1 MPLRKRRPYPAG
13 TWGFPVTLLNFFVL
27 VLRLPHPS
35 ILYPWQLLH
44 AQRRLPSGQREDS
57 WAPGSPASGGN
68 HLPFVCWT
76 TTGGFPLL
84 NFDVLWRL
92 SHCNQ
97 SPRWFPQE
105 TRPVVKL
112 TIFLGT
118 ILQTWCPCS
127 WLLHPCPSISSLVQT
142 AHFWGLFACELI
154 NILFLFYPVPSL
166 HLFPA
171 RVICSKSS
179 SYHFTF
185 KYFSR
190 HLWITHNHNFIVIPN
205 NKINISVPSCLKNI
219 FF

>member
-1 MPLRKRRPYPAG
+1 MFLFCASP
-13 TWGFPVTLLNFFVL
+13 T
-27 VLRLPHPS
+27 HPS
-35 ILYPWQLLH
+35 SI
-44 AQRRLPSGQREDS
+44 
-57 WAPGSPASGGN
+57 PGSSCMPKEGCLVGKGRTPGLLAAQLQVG
-68 HLPFVCWT
+68 T
-76 TTGGFPLL
+76 TYLLYVEPPLVAFL
-84 NFDVLWRL
+84 CSTLIV
-92 SHCNQ
+92 SCCNQ